1 MRTYTH
7 ALLSYYAVRRASGK
21 HPAASAASGAA
32 LPDLPALAGSV
43 WLLARRRRFAREEFY
58 GEVCARSI
66 FGGPDA
72 ALHSAVVLTA
82 ALPFAL
88 ILGRRG
94 SSFWAGWAA
103 HVAADLLTHG
113 EDARPVLWPLSR
125 RRFVSPVSYRERE
138 RHGAA
143 FTAIEHG
150 VLLALAVCDARRGR
164 R

>member
-7 ALLSYYAVRRASGK
+7 ALLSYYAARRVYGRRL
-21 HPAASAASGAA
+21 AASAASGAA
-32 LPDLPALAGSV
+32 LSDLPALAGSV
-43 WLLARRRRFAREEFY
+43 WLLARRGRISREEFR

-72 ALHSAVVLTA
+72 ALHSAVALTT

-88 ILGRRG
+88 ILGRG
-94 SSFWAGWAA
+94 GLSFWCGWTG
-103 HVAADLLTHG
+103 HVATDLLTHG
-113 EDARPVLWPLSR
+113 ADARPVLWPLSR
-125 RRFVSPVSYRERE
+125 RRFVSPLSYRERE

-150 VLLALAVCDARRGR
+150 VLLAIALDAVRRGR